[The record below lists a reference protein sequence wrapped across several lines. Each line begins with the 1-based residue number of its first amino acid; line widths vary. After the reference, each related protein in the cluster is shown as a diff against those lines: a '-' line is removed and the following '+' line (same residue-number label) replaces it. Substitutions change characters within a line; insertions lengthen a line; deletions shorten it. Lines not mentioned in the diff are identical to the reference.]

1 MLLRLRTFGAAGPCG
16 RQLNCKRAAIVR
28 LLIHEGHF
36 LLIGAIAEI
45 AVDESE
51 HFAAADSWQTPPSDS
66 GLGRLMEPA
75 EAVQL
80 ENDCFVLD

>member
-1 MLLRLRTFGAAGPCG
+1 MPYG
-16 RQLNCKRAAIVR
+16 RQLNCKRAAIAR
-28 LLIHEGHF
+28 LLIHEERY
-36 LLIGAIAEI
+36 LLIGAFAEI
-45 AVDESE
+45 AGAESW

-80 ENDCFVLD
+80 ETDYFVLD